1 MNYKKNEI
9 KEHIIYELNNYSWN
23 EIIEKREDIAELHHN
38 LFNIDYYIIG
48 RYQAKQ
54 WLSDEVFNVIDY
66 IKEYEEMNF
75 GEVSTNFSE
84 AEHIV
89 NMYTYIIGEEILYD
103 LLSNKQGL
111 LELYKNHK
119 RG

>member
-9 KEHIIYELNNYSWN
+9 KEHIIYELNSYTWN
-23 EIIEKREDIAELHHN
+23 EILNFREDISELHHN

-48 RYQAKQ
+48 RYQASK

-103 LLSNKQGL
+103 LLSDKQGL
-111 LELYKNHK
+111 LELYKKHK
-119 RG
+119 RN